1 MAAGDPVR
9 LAEAQYFRLG
19 AFRSAHPDVAVSTM
33 FSGAWQAFW
42 CRGRRSFVITRY
54 QLADLLD
61 ELDRRF
67 RKSG

>member
-9 LAEAQYFRLG
+9 LAEAQYSRLG
-19 AFRSAHPDVAVSTM
+19 AFRDAHRDVAVDTVLT
-33 FSGAWQAFW
+33 GAWQAFW
-42 CRGRRSFVITRY
+42 CRGRRSFVVTRY

-67 RKSG
+67 RKPG